1 MCVYLCVSQCSA
13 SCGVG
18 YQQRIVSCSVTPSS
32 QALRPYAAPQSSS
45 ASTRCPEPHPPGT
58 RPCLLRDCLHTT
70 YWKVGPWSKVKQ
82 KTLVRQWEIFSSQ
95 SPFLQNIMMTCAFYG
110 SADKSHLW
118 IWIWLQLIICS
129 LFVSW
134 LCEINGLSVCLCA

>member
-1 MCVYLCVSQCSA
+1 MLIFSCILNFESVKCVSQCSA

-32 QALRPYAAPQSSS
+32 QAVRPYTAAQSSS
-45 ASTRCPEPHPPGT
+45 ASTHCPEPHPPGT

-82 KTLVRQWEIFSSQ
+82 KKKMLIRQREILSSS
-95 SPFLQNIMMTCAFYG
+95 SPFSQNI
-110 SADKSHLW
+110 
-118 IWIWLQLIICS
+118 
-129 LFVSW
+129 
-134 LCEINGLSVCLCA
+134 